1 MIDLLVVWQKPTH
14 CKAIFLQ
21 LKYKLKNKNKSY
33 FFHLVKDIKK
43 IKNIESVVVRWTNL
57 ETVIPNEVRMQK

>member
-21 LKYKLKNKNKSY
+21 LKYKLKNRNKSY
-33 FFHLVKDIKK
+33 FFHLMKDIKK
-43 IKNIESVVVRWTNL
+43 
-57 ETVIPNEVRMQK
+57 